1 MNKNKVNLTKE
12 QKEKIAKQFQKR
24 LVGLVIA
31 YVEKYGDEK
40 QTLENNIDYAWDMIQ
55 AHAE

>member
-40 QTLENNIDYAWDMIQ
+40 ETLENNIDYAWDIIQ

>member
-12 QKEKIAKQFQKR
+12 QKEKIAKQFQKG
-24 LVGLVIA
+24 LVGLIIA

-40 QTLENNIDYAWDMIQ
+40 DTLEQNIDYAYDIMQ
-55 AHAE
+55 QHAE